1 MSNNISKKL
10 TLNQIINEQPIL
22 FTPNYIE
29 FNYYLME
36 GKLIDMPDVENICYP
51 FNPDLTSL
59 MEYYKYKKKI

>member
-1 MSNNISKKL
+1 
-10 TLNQIINEQPIL
+10 
-22 FTPNYIE
+22 
-29 FNYYLME
+29 ME